1 MKTLQQKAK
10 IVYRFRCFR
19 CRSLFEMT
27 EEEKLDNDWLF
38 DRRPDKDDLRANGYR
53 PRNALAYFN
62 CPVCDKVSFPKKC
75 DMQKVAV
82 MDDGTEINY

>member
-10 IVYRFRCFR
+10 IVYRFRCMR

-38 DRRPDKDDLRANGYR
+38 DDYPKKDERRAKGHY
-53 PRNALAYFN
+53 PRNPLDYFN
-62 CPVCDKVSFPKKC
+62 CPVCNDVSFPKKV
-75 DMQKVAV
+75 DMQKVAI
-82 MDDGTEINY
+82 MDDGTEINC

>member
-27 EEEKLDNDWLF
+27 EEEKLDNDGLF
-38 DRRPDKDDLRANGYR
+38 DSRPNKDDLRANDYR
-53 PRNALAYFN
+53 PRNASAYFN
-62 CPVCDKVSFPKKC
+62 CPVCDKVSFSKKN

>member
-38 DRRPDKDDLRANGYR
+38 DSRPNKDDLRAQGYR
-53 PRNALAYFN
+53 PRNASAYFN
-62 CPVCDKVSFPKKC
+62 CPVCDKVSFPTKVK
-75 DMQKVAV
+75 MHKVAI

>member
-10 IVYRFRCFR
+10 IVYRLRCIR

-38 DRRPDKDDLRANGYR
+38 DSRPTKDDLRAEGYH
-53 PRNALAYFN
+53 PRNASAYFN
-62 CPVCDKVSFPKKC
+62 CPVCDKVSFPKKS

>member
-1 MKTLQQKAK
+1 MKTLQRKVK
-10 IVYRFRCFR
+10 FVYRFRCIR

-38 DRRPDKDDLRANGYR
+38 DDRPNKDDLRAKGRR
-53 PRNALAYFN
+53 PRNLCNYFN
-62 CPVCDKVSFPKKC
+62 CPVCNNVSFSKKN

-82 MDDGTEINY
+82 MDDGTEVAY

>member
-38 DRRPDKDDLRANGYR
+38 DRRPDKDDLRAQGYH
-53 PRNALAYFN
+53 PRNPLDNFN
-62 CPVCDKVSFPKKC
+62 CPVCGKVSFSKKN
-75 DMQKVAV
+75 DMQKIAV
-82 MDDGTEINY
+82 MDDGTEINC

>member
-10 IVYRFRCFR
+10 IVYRFRCIR

-38 DRRPDKDDLRANGYR
+38 DSRPIKDDLR
-53 PRNALAYFN
+53 
-62 CPVCDKVSFPKKC
+62 
-75 DMQKVAV
+75 
-82 MDDGTEINY
+82 TEG